1 MARPTKSANVL
12 TDYSQTKDEIKA
24 RVEAEKKLR
33 GKSDNVSPPSHLSK
47 SQKKIFIHIVE
58 ELKNSGIIG
67 NLDIYILS
75 DCAFAIDQ
83 LRQIQTD
90 INNDP
95 TLKYDK
101 SVKGARE
108 SFQNTFFRCCNELSL
123 SPQSRAKIGNITI
136 EKEVKETDPLLKALK
151 RVK

>member
-1 MARPTKSANVL
+1 MGRPTKSANVL

-33 GKSDNVSPPSHLSK
+33 GKSNNVSPPAHLNK
-47 SQKKIFIHIVE
+47 PQRDIFQHIVS
-58 ELKNSGIIG
+58 ELGNSGILG
-67 NLDIYILS
+67 NVDIYILS

-83 LRQIQTD
+83 LQQIQID

-95 TLKYDK
+95 SLKYDK
-101 SVKGARE
+101 SIRGARE

-123 SPQSRAKIGNITI
+123 SPQSRAKLGNLNVQKQA
-136 EKEVKETDPLLKALK
+136 ESEDPLLKALK